1 MSRRSYVFR
10 FQVTPFVI
18 LFVERAGST
27 FLTTALKSH
36 PQVLALTEKLDAM
49 KKEGKTAAEQ
59 LEWSRSFLT
68 PPLIGRHRA
77 IGFKTKL
84 LDVFDQE
91 AFAALLRERRCRII
105 QLQRHNS
112 VKAAVSTLN
121 ARRQWQ
127 VSGNWNLLSESTRLP
142 PFEVDPAEFD
152 AVLAQR
158 EEWDRQLEEYAAKLQ
173 LPTLR
178 LWYED
183 LLADEGAFVDKAL
196 TFLTGEQRRLQ
207 GSTLKNTGDDLKTA
221 ILNFDDLRKRYAG
234 TRYETMFDEVQVT
247 A

>member
-1 MSRRSYVFR
+1 MVFR

-27 FLTTALKSH
+27 FLITALKSH

-49 KKEGKTAAEQ
+49 RKEGKSAAEQ
-59 LEWSRSFLT
+59 LDWTRSFLT
-68 PPLIGRHRA
+68 PPTIGRHRA

-84 LDVFDQE
+84 LDVLDQDG
-91 AFAALLRERRCRII
+91 FAALLRERRCRII
-105 QLQRHNS
+105 QLQRRNS
-112 VKAAVSTLN
+112 VKAVVSTLN
-121 ARRQWQ
+121 AKRQWQ

-142 PFEVDPAEFD
+142 PFEVDPAEF
-152 AVLAQR
+152 AALLAQR
-158 EEWDRQLEEYAAKLQ
+158 EELDRELESYAAALQ

-183 LLADEGAFVDKAL
+183 LLADKVAFMDKAV
-196 TFLTGEQRRLQ
+196 TFLTGKSERLE
-207 GSTLKNTGDDLKTA
+207 GGTLKNTGDDLKTS
-221 ILNFDDLRKRYAG
+221 ILNFDALRNRYAG
-234 TRYETMFDEVQVT
+234 TRYETMFDEVQLT

>member
-1 MSRRSYVFR
+1 MNYRSMVFR

-27 FLTTALKSH
+27 FLITALKSH
-36 PQVLALTEKLDAM
+36 PQITALTEKFDAM
-49 KKEGKTAAEQ
+49 RKEGKTAADQ
-59 LEWSRSFLT
+59 LEWSRQFLT
-68 PPLIGRHRA
+68 PPLIGEHRA

-84 LDVFDQE
+84 VDVLDQDG
-91 AFAALLRERRCRII
+91 FAALLRERRCKII
-105 QLQRHNS
+105 QLQRRNS
-112 VKAAVSTLN
+112 IKAVVSTLN

-142 PFEVDPAEFD
+142 PFEVDPAEFQ
-152 AVLAQR
+152 AMLAQR
-158 EEWDRQLEEYAAKLQ
+158 EELDRQLETYAGQLE

-183 LLADEGAFVDKAL
+183 LLADETVFVDKAVS
-196 TFLTGEQRRLQ
+196 FLTGKSQRLQ
-207 GSTLKNTGDDLKTA
+207 GATLKNTSDDLKTA
-221 ILNFDDLRKRYAG
+221 VLNFDELRKRYAG
-234 TRYETMFDEVQVT
+234 TRYEPMFDEVRMN

>member
-1 MSRRSYVFR
+1 MSRRSFVLR

-49 KKEGKTAAEQ
+49 KKDGKTAAEQ
-59 LEWSRSFLT
+59 LAWTRAFLT

-84 LDVFDQE
+84 LDVLDPSG
-91 AFAALLRERRCRII
+91 FAAVLRERRCKII
-105 QLQRHNS
+105 QLQRRNS

-121 ARRQWQ
+121 ARRQWK

-152 AVLAQR
+152 TVLAQR
-158 EEWDRQLEEYAAKLQ
+158 EEWDQQLEDYAATLQ

-183 LLADEGAFVDKAL
+183 LLADEGVFVEEAL
-196 TFLTGEQRRLQ
+196 TFLTGERRRLQ

-221 ILNFDDLRKRYAG
+221 ILNFDELRKRYVG
-234 TRYETMFDEVQVT
+234 TRYEPMFDEVQLT